1 MRYNLAMPEVR
12 GTIVDTDRFAM
23 PGGRSRA
30 PWRIGLVAAILMVLV
45 GIASGQAAAA
55 EPDPYTVTDI
65 DVDVTAEN
73 AVTARDQAI
82 LLAQR
87 RAYDKLLLQVADA
100 EAASSL
106 PPLDND
112 QIADLVEDFDVV
124 SERSSTVRYIGKF
137 NFHFRSDAVRQ
148 LLEQNGVRYAVL
160 TSPPVLVLPVL
171 TADGQSVLWSDVN
184 AWHLA
189 WQNRPTGGSLVP
201 IKLPLGDLSDMS
213 AIDAPQALAGEVP
226 KLLPLALRYGA
237 QSALVV
243 EATLAAD
250 ATGDTRK
257 VLIAAKR
264 YDARGVV
271 DSFTDEIDGTGI
283 ELEELYGQAIDR
295 VMARIQTAWKQQN
308 LVSSTVEQTVA
319 VAVPI
324 ADYSG
329 WLDVRRR
336 LAQITTIRRVDVR
349 SLRLDVARV
358 EIVYVGDLAQLEQ
371 ALATRSLALADDGGE
386 MVLLPA
392 GASSATP

>member
-1 MRYNLAMPEVR
+1 MA
-12 GTIVDTDRFAM
+12 D
-23 PGGRSRA
+23 GRTRA
-30 PWRIGLVAAILMVLV
+30 RRRIGIAAAILLALT
-45 GIASGQAAAA
+45 GFGQGEAAAA
-55 EPDPYTVTDI
+55 EPDLYTVSDI
-65 DVDVTAEN
+65 DVDVTAES
-73 AVTARDQAI
+73 AVAARDQAI

-100 EAASSL
+100 EAAASL
-106 PPLDND
+106 PPLDSN

-137 NFHFRSDAVRQ
+137 NFHFRADAVRR

-184 AWHLA
+184 TWHVA
-189 WQNRPTGGSLVP
+189 WQNHPTGGSLVP
-201 IKLPLGDLSDMS
+201 VKLPLGDLSDMG
-213 AIDAPQALAGEVP
+213 ALDAPQALAGDVA

-243 EATLAAD
+243 EATLGAD
-250 ATGDTRK
+250 PAGDARQV
-257 VLIAAKR
+257 VLAAKR

-271 DSFTDEIDGTGI
+271 DSFTDEIDGTGVG
-283 ELEELYGQAIDR
+283 LDELYSQAIDR
-295 VMARIQTAWKQQN
+295 VMQRIQTAWKQQN
-308 LVSSTVEQTVA
+308 LVSSSVEQTVA

-324 ADYSG
+324 ADYGG
-329 WLDVRRR
+329 WLDIRRR
-336 LAQITTIRRVDVR
+336 LAQINTIRRVEVR
-349 SLRLDVARV
+349 SLRLDGARV

-371 ALATRSLALADDGGE
+371 ALGTRSLILTSDGGD

-392 GASSATP
+392 GASAATP